1 MSNKK
6 SKWPKWMWRWHYL
19 ISGFVLFFGI
29 GMLVAALQFS
39 DASRYR
45 AYATSADNVM
55 GWLWA
60 DPIGWISLNDQNSGS
75 CPVGPCGTYG
85 VTVNTATRELKGY
98 AWSDNAGWICFG
110 SSCAVADCVGIP
122 PGGGSL
128 AAAINSGAGIVDL
141 TGWAKVCNEGPL
153 GWISLNCNNFG
164 GCAPYPYKAV
174 LNSPNKTFNGVVG
187 HPSPNYSSLAW
198 NGNSDGTG
206 FGYVDFQYATLNTA
220 NENLP
225 VETNCKDGTD
235 NDLNGLVDC
244 ADAACKPTAT
254 CNETVGATDF
264 WGTPL
269 CRNGVDD
276 NGNGA
281 VDCADAA
288 CKTAAQCQEIPTN
301 TNFSGVNLCSD
312 TIDDNGNGTTDC
324 ADPGCA
330 GYFACAVGEPSF
342 FAGACSDGLDNDAN
356 GATDCATD
364 LNCQTFDL
372 TCTPAWLSA
381 KFGNV
386 YSQQGITG
394 TATKPSTATYCLTAN
409 GAITG
414 FTSGSG
420 CSEAT
425 AGNISLPK
433 TGTGYKGTLGS
444 LDIPG
449 ILAGRYGKVKE
460 LVAGDITAS
469 VDQLMNGQVFHVL
482 GNATLNSRIFQNG
495 ASATARGNGLL
506 IVEGNLTI
514 GGNLDYAATA
524 GVTSLRNLASFGVI
538 VKKNGVGT
546 GNLSISPTVTK
557 IVGAYFVEDT
567 INTGTTGAVDVPLD
581 IFGLMAAYRIN
592 LERNYR
598 NAAQAAETVTFDGR
612 AVYNPPPGMADVS
625 KSLPASKD
633 AF

>member
-1 MSNKK
+1 MASKK
-6 SKWPKWMWRWHYL
+6 SKWPKWLWRWHYL
-19 ISGFVLFFGI
+19 ISGFVLFFGV
-29 GMLVAALQFS
+29 GMLLGALQFS
-39 DASRYR
+39 DYSKYQAN
-45 AYATSADNVM
+45 ATVADNVM

-60 DPIGWISLNDQNSGS
+60 DPIGWISLNDQNPFS

-85 VTVNTATRELKGY
+85 VTVNTVTRAVTGY
-98 AWSDNAGWICFG
+98 AWSDKAGWICFG
-110 SSCAVADCVGIP
+110 SSCAVADCIGVP
-122 PGGGSL
+122 PAGGLS
-128 AAAINSGAGIVDL
+128 AAVNSGSGIVNL
-141 TGWAKVCNEGPL
+141 TGWAKICNEGAA
-153 GWISLNCNNFG
+153 GWISLNCSDVG
-164 GCAPYPYKAV
+164 GCAPYPYKV
-174 LNSPNKTFNGVVG
+174 VYNSPNKTFNGVVG

-206 FGYVDFQYATLNTA
+206 FGYIDFQYATLNTSP
-220 NENLP
+220 ETP
-225 VETNCKDGTD
+225 PETNCKDGLD
-235 NDLNGLVDC
+235 NDMNGLVDC
-244 ADAACKPTAT
+244 ADMACMATAT
-254 CNETVGATDF
+254 CSETAGATDF
-264 WGTPL
+264 WGAPL
-269 CRNGVDD
+269 CRNGADD
-276 NGNGA
+276 DGDTK
-281 VDCADAA
+281 VDCADPA
-288 CKTAAQCQEIPTN
+288 CAGALQCQEIPAN
-301 TNFSGVNLCSD
+301 TTFGGVNMCVDS
-312 TIDDNGNGTTDC
+312 IDDDGDGTVDC
-324 ADPGCA
+324 VDLGCT
-330 GYFACAVGEPSF
+330 GYFACASGEPT
-342 FAGACSDGLDNDAN
+342 AGPGACSDGLDNDSAN
-356 GATDCATD
+356 GMDCNDT
-364 LNCQTFDL
+364 NCQLFDPA
-372 TCTPAWLSA
+372 CTPAWLSA

-386 YSQQGITG
+386 YSQQGISG
-394 TATKPSTATYCLTAN
+394 TASKPSTATYCLTAN

-482 GNATLNSRIFQNG
+482 GNATLNSRVFQNG

-506 IVEGNLTI
+506 IVEGDLSIT
-514 GGNLDYAATA
+514 GNLDYAAAA

-538 VKKNGVGT
+538 VKKNAGAG
-546 GNLSISPTVTK
+546 GNISISPTVTK
-557 IVGAYFVEDT
+557 VVGAYFAENA
-567 INTGTTGAVDVPLD
+567 INTGSAGAVDVPLD
-581 IFGLMAAYRIN
+581 IYGLMAAYRIN

-598 NAAQAAETVTFDGR
+598 SVGTAAETVTFDGR